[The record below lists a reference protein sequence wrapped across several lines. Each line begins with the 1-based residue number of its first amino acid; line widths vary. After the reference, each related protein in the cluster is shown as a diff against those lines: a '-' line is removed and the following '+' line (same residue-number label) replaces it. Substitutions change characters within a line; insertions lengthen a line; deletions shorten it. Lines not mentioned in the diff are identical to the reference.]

1 MGRIFFFF
9 LWFFLLINKRK
20 HGRGKMSNC
29 LVRFVES
36 YNCCVC
42 HSGPPVVI
50 VIWRKLRKN
59 LWNFVNQFYLL
70 IFVGALFGGV
80 AYLILCYDNLQKK
93 LSVKRNPPIEKV
105 RMLDCIFLVH
115 IHDLVL

>member
-1 MGRIFFFF
+1 M
-9 LWFFLLINKRK
+9 WFFLLINKRE
-20 HGRGKMSNC
+20 HGRGKRSNC

-70 IFVGALFGGV
+70 IFVGALFWRCC
-80 AYLILCYDNLQKK
+80 LFDNIMLYDNLEEK
-93 LSVKRNPPIEKV
+93 LSVQRNPPM
-105 RMLDCIFLVH
+105 MLDCIFLLVH